1 VDKERRESSGMEVSR
16 RDWKRGDE
24 SKNEEG
30 GGGRKEGENEI
41 MM

>member
-1 VDKERRESSGMEVSR
+1 MDKERRESSGMEVSR

-24 SKNEEG
+24 WKNEE